1 MFSVG
6 CVKENQKCYTM
17 HMISKSLHC
26 RVEINFACIFVENLF
41 TLSFCRWDA
50 SHHDRNLSSGK
61 AMSWVKCQKYGY
73 YLYFLEILLL
83 LRSRNGSYCTMNP
96 AVSLSRKTHKT
107 VNWAALP
114 SGVTEFFFLY
124 IYRIIIKSYLAVM
137 IF

>member
-6 CVKENQKCYTM
+6 SIKEDQKCYTM
-17 HMISKSLHC
+17 HMVSKSLHC
-26 RVEINFACIFVENLF
+26 RMEINFASIFAENLYIF
-41 TLSFCRWDA
+41 SFCRADA
-50 SHHDRNLSSGK
+50 SHHSRNLSSGK
-61 AMSWVKCQKYGY
+61 AISWVSVKKNGY

-114 SGVTEFFFLY
+114 SRVTEFFFIY
-124 IYRIIIKSYLAVM
+124 IYRIIM
-137 IF
+137 N